1 MKFTNTFAP
10 MRWWKILGPGIL
22 YAGAAI
28 GVSHLIQ
35 STRAGAN
42 LGLTAIL
49 IVILVHI
56 IKYPYFFFAQKYTIT
71 TGKNLITAYAGIGK
85 WAVYTYLI
93 LTLST
98 MFIIMA
104 AISVV
109 TAGILANIL
118 NIDIDIQ
125 ILSSIVIIMGYLV
138 LHVGGYG
145 FLKSGMKIV
154 MLILALT
161 TIWASISAF
170 TKADFNSLASYETT
184 YFSEEKLFFLIA
196 FIGWMPAPLD
206 ITVWQSIWSETE
218 NKGLKR
224 SLKNSLLD
232 FNIGYWGTAFLAICF
247 VIIGYTMLSG
257 LELENQA
264 VPFTKRL
271 IDSYALELGNW
282 SRPIISLAAFTTMLS
297 TTIAV
302 LDGISRSLKP
312 TIESLTDARNVRSIS
327 QKHWLVF
334 LVIGSLIAIWTLLRN
349 MTNLVDLAT
358 TIAFVTTPVLAW
370 LNIQVVI
377 RIKEES
383 GAVISGKM
391 IGFSRVGLLV
401 ISFLTMLFLYL
412 RFF

>member
-1 MKFTNTFAP
+1 

-42 LGLTAIL
+42 MGLMAIL

-56 IKYPYFFFAQKYTIT
+56 IKYPFFFFAQKYFTT
-71 TGKNLITAYAGIGK
+71 TGRNLISGYAQIGK
-85 WAVYTYLI
+85 WAVGIYLI

-109 TAGILANIL
+109 TAGIMANIL
-118 NIDIDIQ
+118 YLETNIQ
-125 ILSSIVIIMGYLV
+125 TLSSIVIVMGYFFLRW
-138 LHVGGYG
+138 GGYG
-145 FLKSGMKIV
+145 IFKSGMKIV
-154 MLILALT
+154 MLTLAVT
-161 TIWASISAF
+161 TIWASVSALTKSDLELSINYDF
-170 TKADFNSLASYETT
+170 TNFGR
-184 YFSEEKLFFLIA
+184 EKLFFLIA

-218 NKGLKR
+218 EKDEK
-224 SLKNSLLD
+224 SSSKNAMLD
-232 FNIGYWGTAFLAICF
+232 FNIGYWGTALMAICF
-247 VIIGYTMLSG
+247 VIIGHTMLHG
-257 LELENQA
+257 QELESQA

-271 IDSYALELGNW
+271 IDSYTLEIGNW
-282 SRPIISLAAFTTMLS
+282 ARPIISLAAFTTMLS

-312 TIESLTDARNVRSIS
+312 SIEILTKAASIRNIS
-327 QKHWLVF
+327 QKYGLIF
-334 LVIGSLIAIWTLLRN
+334 LVTGSLITLWTLLKN
-349 MTNLVDLAT
+349 MTDLVDLAT
-358 TIAFVTTPVLAW
+358 TIAFVTTPLLAW

-377 RIKEES
+377 NMRRKTGVRIS
-383 GAVISGKM
+383 PAM
-391 IGFSRVGLLV
+391 IAFSRCGLIA
-401 ISFLTMLFLYL
+401 ISFLTALFLYL
-412 RFF
+412 RFA